1 MLPFE
6 VIAISNMHT
15 DVRAEDVMDPSKLK
29 TFPLDDLNALCTHIG
44 LEGISSLAK
53 EDIVNLLGVPTFTQ
67 TSIGRPRSPSPSPS
81 NKRQLLTRCLP
92 RNRGTLV
99 LIFETSS
106 SSEVVDLWQSLGSDS
121 AEVRPDWTVSW
132 KHRDAANSCLL
143 GQASIN
149 TALRNEF
156 SCDSTGNALRAYI

>member
-67 TSIGRPRSPSPSPS
+67 TSI
-81 NKRQLLTRCLP
+81 
-92 RNRGTLV
+92 
-99 LIFETSS
+99 
-106 SSEVVDLWQSLGSDS
+106 
-121 AEVRPDWTVSW
+121 
-132 KHRDAANSCLL
+132 
-143 GQASIN
+143 
-149 TALRNEF
+149 
-156 SCDSTGNALRAYI
+156 